1 MAEQSAA
8 EKKHAPT
15 LQRIKKAR
23 EEGKVPQ
30 SQEVSSALML
40 VTLLGLLAACAGSLL
55 NCFSDLISR
64 GVSYTYRPDMTEAD
78 LMSSALHSTITAVG
92 ATAPFLLGT
101 LVVSIAGSF
110 LVSGWSFSP
119 KAAKVDFS
127 KINPVKGM
135 KNLFNSR
142 SLVTLVTALVKLT
155 VLVAIVWEYVHDK
168 KETLLSLTN
177 CTLAETLS
185 QIGSLVMGVS
195 VRIVLAILAIAGA
208 DLVWQKWKY
217 KRELRM
223 TDQEMKE
230 ERKQYD
236 GNPQVKGRIRTLQI
250 EMARKRMLQA
260 VSQADVVL
268 VNPTHVAVAM
278 RYDMAT
284 MAAPIVLAKGG
295 DLLCEKIKEIARAHS
310 VPIVHRPELARAI
323 FGQVDINEPIPET
336 LFVAVA
342 EVLAMVYRV
351 NRARRRTEAPAGTR
365 RRDSSHKPLATSH
378 KVRGDDGDGV

>member
-1 MAEQSAA
+1 MAETAA
-8 EKKHAPT
+8 DKKHAPT
-15 LQRIKKAR
+15 AQRLKKAR
-23 EEGKVPQ
+23 EDGKLPQ

-55 NCFSDLISR
+55 NGFSELISR
-64 GVSYTYRPDMTEAD
+64 GVSYTYRAEMGEAD
-78 LMSSALHSTITAVG
+78 FLHAAFGSIWTAVG
-92 ATAPFLLGT
+92 VSLPFLFGALA
-101 LVVSIAGSF
+101 VSVGGSM

-127 KINPVKGM
+127 KINPAKGM

-142 SLVTLVTALVKLT
+142 SLVTLVTACVKLS

-168 KETLLSLTN
+168 HETLLSLTN
-177 CTLAETLS
+177 CTPREALT
-185 QIGSLVMGVS
+185 QTGSLVMGVS
-195 VRIVLAILAIAGA
+195 VRIVLAILAIAAA

-223 TDQEMKE
+223 TDQEMRE
-230 ERKQYD
+230 ERKQYE
-236 GNPQVKGRIRTLQI
+236 GNPQIKGRIRVLQV

-260 VSQADVVL
+260 VPQADVVL

-278 RYDMAT
+278 RYDMGS
-284 MAAPIVLAKGG
+284 MAAPVVLAKGG

-310 VPIVHRPELARAI
+310 VPIVHRPELARAL
-323 FGQVDINEPIPET
+323 FTQVDINEPIPET

-351 NRARRRTEAPAGTR
+351 SKARRRTAPATSDQRQATR
-365 RRDSSHKPLATSH
+365 AGRH
-378 KVRGDDGDGV
+378 

>member
-8 EKKHAPT
+8 DKKHAPT
-15 LQRIKKAR
+15 LQRIRKAR
-23 EEGKVPQ
+23 EDGKVPQ

-40 VTLLGLLAACAGSLL
+40 VTLLGLLTGCAGALMEG
-55 NCFSDLISR
+55 FSELIGQ
-64 GVSYTYRPDMTEAD
+64 GVSNFQPGMSEAD
-78 LMSSALHSTITAVG
+78 FMHVAYGSVWTA
-92 ATAPFLLGT
+92 AKTSLPFLLGA
-101 LVVSIAGSF
+101 LAVSVAGSM

-127 KINPVKGM
+127 KISPTKGL
-135 KNLFNSR
+135 KNLINSR
-142 SLVTLVTALVKLT
+142 NLVVLLLACVKLT
-155 VLVAIVWEYVHDK
+155 VLVAIVWEYVQDK
-168 KETLLSLTN
+168 KELLLSLSN
-177 CTLAETLS
+177 STLRETLG
-185 QIGSLVMGVS
+185 QTGGLVMGVS

-236 GNPQVKGRIRTLQI
+236 GNPQVKGRIRVLQI
-250 EMARKRMLQA
+250 EMVRRRMLQA
-260 VSQADVVL
+260 VAQADVVL

-278 RYDMAT
+278 RYDMGT

-323 FGQVDINEPIPET
+323 FTQVEINEPIPET

-351 NRARRRTEAPAGTR
+351 NKARRRTPAPTGGR
-365 RRDSSHKPLATSH
+365 RRNSSHQPLATSH
-378 KVRGDDGDGV
+378 KVRGGDGEGI

>member
-8 EKKHAPT
+8 DKKHAPT
-15 LQRIKKAR
+15 PQRIKKAR
-23 EEGKVPQ
+23 EDGKVPQ

-40 VTLLGLLAACAGSLL
+40 VTLLGLLAGCAGSLL
-55 NCFSDLISR
+55 EGFSDLIGR
-64 GVSYTYRPDMTEAD
+64 GVSEYRPGMSEAD
-78 LMSSALHSTITAVG
+78 FMHVTYGNVWAAAKVSL
-92 ATAPFLLGT
+92 PFLLGA
-101 LVVSIAGSF
+101 LAVSIVGSM

-127 KINPVKGM
+127 KINPAKGM

-142 SLVTLVTALVKLT
+142 SLVVLLLACVKLS
-155 VLVAIVWEYVHDK
+155 VLVAIVWEYVRDK
-168 KETLLSLTN
+168 QETLLSLSN
-177 CTLAETLS
+177 CTLRETLG

-195 VRIVLAILAIAGA
+195 VRIVLAVLAIAGA
-208 DLVWQKWKY
+208 DLVWQKWKF

-223 TDQEMKE
+223 TDQEMRE

-236 GNPQVKGRIRTLQI
+236 GNPQIKGRIRVLQV
-250 EMARKRMLQA
+250 EMARRRMLQA
-260 VSQADVVL
+260 VAQADVVL

-278 RYDMAT
+278 RYDMGT
-284 MAAPIVLAKGG
+284 MAAPVVLAKGG
-295 DLLCEKIKEIARAHS
+295 DLLCEKIKEIARAHG

-323 FGQVDINEPIPET
+323 FTQVDINQPIPET

-351 NRARRRTEAPAGTR
+351 NRARRRTTT
-365 RRDSSHKPLATSH
+365 ATSDKRQATRVGRH
-378 KVRGDDGDGV
+378 